1 MAVFEAPLIAA
12 EASAHQCPRAL
23 ASMSLSRRIRR
34 HRTGRIPADGAA
46 LDGGT
51 APKPECLCMV
61 LWPFRW
67 CKDNNLWLNPY
78 RPRKKTFR
86 NCRNHPAYL
95 PQYSCLPPATIL
107 SPSCNNP
114 APRPQ
119 QSCTPA
125 ATIPHP
131 DRNIPVPQLQQS
143 RTPTAIFLSP
153 CRQKRPQLRQ
163 YSSTHAAQFLSPCG
177 IIPLSLRRNSF

>member
-95 PQYSCLPPATIL
+95 PQYSCLP
-107 SPSCNNP
+107 
-114 APRPQ
+114 
-119 QSCTPA
+119 A
-125 ATIPHP
+125 ARNVPNCG
-131 DRNIPVPQLQQS
+131 NIPL
-143 RTPTAIFLSP
+143 LM
-153 CRQKRPQLRQ
+153 
-163 YSSTHAAQFLSPCG
+163 
-177 IIPLSLRRNSF
+177 RRNSSLPAA

>member
-78 RPRKKTFR
+78 RPRKKT
-86 NCRNHPAYL
+86 
-95 PQYSCLPPATIL
+95 SET
-107 SPSCNNP
+107 
-114 APRPQ
+114 
-119 QSCTPA
+119 A
-125 ATIPHP
+125 ATIPP
-131 DRNIPVPQLQQS
+131 TSRNIPVSLPPETS
-143 RTPTAIFLSP
+143 PTAAIFL
-153 CRQKRPQLRQ
+153 
-163 YSSTHAAQFLSPCG
+163 YSCGAILFNLPLCYKKSGQFVIRKWAL
-177 IIPLSLRRNSF
+177 